1 MSISLIISMLIL
13 SAFFSASET
22 AFISANRLKVEARS
36 SGEGFTAR
44 SVRYFLHHPEEFLVT
59 TLVGNN
65 LALVL
70 YSSLMAFEL
79 EPTIRSFW
87 HSMIS
92 FGAGAEIASIA
103 SQTIIVTTI
112 VLFVGEILPK
122 SASRQ
127 IADKAVFLVAAPLRA
142 FYYILLPINKVSGWT
157 ASLLVRLFGEAPQDT
172 RRVFRREI
180 EATLRESSRK
190 GELDLDEQ
198 GSRLLS
204 NVFRISK
211 LRVKDSMVPRTDIE
225 SVEEGASIET
235 VRTRFAVTGYSKLP
249 VFREN
254 IDNIVGVVFAYDLF
268 RDPTSIKEM
277 LREIRFVPDTKK
289 SRDLLAEFLDDRVS
303 IAIVIDEYGGTA
315 GIVTIEDLIEELTGE
330 IHDEFDADEFVAR
343 KLDDRTFIV
352 SGRAE
357 IAELRK
363 THGLLLQE
371 GDYET
376 VAGFLL
382 EHLGYIPGTNEE
394 VVVGAHRFVVL
405 KARSNRID
413 LVKIIR
419 TRTAGTG

>member
-1 MSISLIISMLIL
+1 
-13 SAFFSASET
+13 
-22 AFISANRLKVEARS
+22 
-36 SGEGFTAR
+36 
-44 SVRYFLHHPEEFLVT
+44 
-59 TLVGNN
+59 
-65 LALVL
+65 
-70 YSSLMAFEL
+70 
-79 EPTIRSFW
+79 
-87 HSMIS
+87 
-92 FGAGAEIASIA
+92 
-103 SQTIIVTTI
+103 
-112 VLFVGEILPK
+112 GEILPK
-122 SASRQ
+122 SAARQ
-127 IADKAVFLVAAPLRA
+127 IADKAVFLVAAPLKA
-142 FYYILLPINKVSGWT
+142 FYYILMPFNKVSGWT
-157 ASLLVRLFGEAPQDT
+157 AGVIVRLFGEAPQDT

-190 GELDLDEQ
+190 GEIDLDEQ

-225 SVEEGASIET
+225 GVEEDASIET
-235 VRTRFAVTGYSKLP
+235 VRNRFAVTGYSKLP
-249 VFREN
+249 VYREN

-268 RDPTSIKEM
+268 QDPVLLKDMI
-277 LREIRFVPDTKK
+277 REVRFVPDTKK

-315 GIVTIEDLIEELTGE
+315 GIITIEDLIEELTGE
-330 IHDEFDADEFVAR
+330 IHDEFDDDQFVAR

-363 THGLLLQE
+363 THGILLQE

-382 EHLGYIPGTNEE
+382 EHLGYIPSTNEE
-394 VVVGAHRFVVL
+394 VVVGAHRFVVV

-413 LVKIIR
+413 LVKVIR
-419 TRTAGTG
+419 TRQVPAG

>member
-1 MSISLIISMLIL
+1 MSILLIILMLIL
-13 SAFFSASET
+13 SAFFSGSEI
-22 AFISANRLKVEARS
+22 AFISANRLKVEARA
-36 SGEGFTAR
+36 SGDGFAAR
-44 SVRYFLHHPEEFLVT
+44 SVRHFLHRPEEFLVT

-70 YSSLMAFEL
+70 YSSLLAFVL
-79 EPTIRSFW
+79 EPNIRDLWS
-87 HSMIS
+87 SVIS
-92 FGAGAEIASIA
+92 FVPGIEIASFLT
-103 SQTIIVTTI
+103 QTIIATTI
-112 VLFVGEILPK
+112 VLLLGEILPK
-122 SASRQ
+122 SAARQ
-127 IADKAVFLVAAPLRA
+127 IADKAVFLVAAPLKA
-142 FYYILLPINKVSGWT
+142 FYYILLPFNKVSGWT
-157 ASLLVRLFGEAPQDT
+157 ARVIVRLFGEAPQDT

-190 GELDLDEQ
+190 GEIDLDEQ

-225 SVEEGASIET
+225 GVEEDASIET
-235 VRTRFAVTGYSKLP
+235 ARNRFAVTGYSKLP
-249 VFREN
+249 VYREN

-268 RDPTSIKEM
+268 QDPVSIKDM
-277 LREIRFVPDTKK
+277 LREVRFVPDTKK

-343 KLDDRTFIV
+343 KLDERTFIV

-363 THGLLLQE
+363 THGILLQE

-382 EHLGYIPGTNEE
+382 EHLGYIPATNEE
-394 VVVGAHRFVVL
+394 VVVGAHRFVVV

-413 LVKIIR
+413 LVKVIR
-419 TRTAGTG
+419 TRQVPAG

>member
-1 MSISLIISMLIL
+1 VSVLLIISMLIL
-13 SAFFSASET
+13 SAFFSASEI
-22 AFISANRLKVEARS
+22 AFISANRLKVEARA
-36 SGEGFTAR
+36 SGDGVTAR
-44 SVRYFLHHPEEFLVT
+44 AVRHFLHRPEEFLVT

-70 YSSLMAFEL
+70 YSSLLAFEL
-79 EPTIRSFW
+79 EPTVRGFW
-87 HSMIS
+87 ESTVA
-92 FGAGAEIASIA
+92 FPPALEILTITTQTLIA
-103 SQTIIVTTI
+103 TSI
-112 VLFVGEILPK
+112 VLFIGEILPK

-127 IADKAVFLVAAPLRA
+127 IADKAVFYVAAPLKA
-142 FYYILLPINKVSGWT
+142 FYYILLPFNKVSEWT

-172 RRVFRREI
+172 KRVFRREI

-190 GELDLDEQ
+190 GEIDLDEQ

-225 SVEEGASIET
+225 GVEEDASIET
-235 VRTRFAVTGYSKLP
+235 VRNRFSATGYSKLP
-249 VFREN
+249 VYRET

-268 RDPTSIKEM
+268 RDPASIKDM
-277 LREIRFVPDTKK
+277 LREVRFVPDTKK
-289 SRDLLAEFLDDRVS
+289 SRDLLAEFLDERVS

-330 IHDEFDADEFVAR
+330 IHDEFDTDEFVAR

-363 THGLLLQE
+363 THGVMLQE

-382 EHLGYIPGTNEE
+382 EHLGYIPGMNEE
-394 VVVGAHRFVVL
+394 VVVGSHRFVVL
-405 KARSNRID
+405 KSRSNRID
-413 LVKIIR
+413 LVKVIR
-419 TRTAGTG
+419 TRVAPAG